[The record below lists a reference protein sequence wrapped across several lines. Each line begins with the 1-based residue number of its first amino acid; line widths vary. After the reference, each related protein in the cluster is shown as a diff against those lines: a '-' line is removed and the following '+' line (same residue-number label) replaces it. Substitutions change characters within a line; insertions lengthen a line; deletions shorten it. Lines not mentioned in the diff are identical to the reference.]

1 MLEKIRN
8 TLDNKGACAL
18 LLTDLSKAFDCIRH
32 NLIAKLHSYGFDGNA
47 LQLMFS
53 YMSNRRQR
61 TKINSTYSTYANVR
75 HGIPQGSI
83 LGPLLFNIYIND
95 MFYFIRNIDIAN
107 FADDTSPYACDIDT
121 DAALTRLK
129 EESEI
134 LFIWFEN
141 NYFKSNPDKSHL
153 LAGNNDTLEINIG
166 EVSIKNSSEEK
177 LLGITIS
184 NDFSIIKHVSNIC
197 KKASKKLHALA
208 RISHYMSL
216 QKRRNVMKA
225 FVESEFGYC
234 PLIWTFHGNRSLNNC
249 MNKLHERALRLVYRD
264 YGSTYESLLLKDGSS
279 MIHHRNLQILATEIY
294 KFNHRLS
301 APIMHEILDI
311 KTTHHYNLRHKSLYN
326 PGNVN
331 TVYNGTET
339 IRYHVPK
346 TWDMV
351 PDRIKKLQICV
362 CIQEKNKIL
371 DSYKLHL
378 PTI

>member
-1 MLEKIRN
+1 
-8 TLDNKGACAL
+8 
-18 LLTDLSKAFDCIRH
+18 
-32 NLIAKLHSYGFDGNA
+32 
-47 LQLMFS
+47 
-53 YMSNRRQR
+53 
-61 TKINSTYSTYANVR
+61 
-75 HGIPQGSI
+75 
-83 LGPLLFNIYIND
+83 
-95 MFYFIRNIDIAN
+95 MFYFIRNIDVAN

-129 EESEI
+129 EELEI

-208 RISHYMSL
+208 RISHYTSL

-249 MNKLHERALRLVYRD
+249 KNKLQERALRLVYRD
-264 YGSTYESLLLKDGSS
+264 
-279 MIHHRNLQILATEIY
+279 
-294 KFNHRLS
+294 
-301 APIMHEILDI
+301 
-311 KTTHHYNLRHKSLYN
+311 
-326 PGNVN
+326 
-331 TVYNGTET
+331 
-339 IRYHVPK
+339 
-346 TWDMV
+346 
-351 PDRIKKLQICV
+351 
-362 CIQEKNKIL
+362 
-371 DSYKLHL
+371 
-378 PTI
+378 